1 MDTIK
6 LYFILFIIYSIVGW
20 ILECIDV
27 LVESGT
33 WMNRGFLIGP
43 WLPIYGSGS
52 LVFIIFLSK
61 YLDDPLVFVIL
72 AMFVCSVLE
81 YFTSWIM
88 EKLFKARWWD
98 YSDKK
103 LNLNGR
109 ICVTNMVAFGVGGAI
124 LMYLVHP
131 HVWKFLTSLSPLT
144 INIIFITLLVIFL
157 ADLIVSLNVIT
168 KFSMVAKSIHK
179 DSTEE
184 ITKRVRETLVKEGG
198 LYKRLVSVFDWEA
211 SDSLLGSM
219 KKIVKNQTLKAKK
232 RIEIEKQRIKLLNK
246 KFKLENRIKILNEE
260 IKEVDKK

>member
-1 MDTIK
+1 MATIK
-6 LYFILFIIYSIVGW
+6 LLFILFIIYSILGW
-20 ILECIDV
+20 IVECTDV
-27 LVESGT
+27 LIESGKL
-33 WMNRGFLIGP
+33 MNRGFLIGP
-43 WLPIYGSGS
+43 YCPIYGCGAI
-52 LVFIIFLSK
+52 LFVVFLEK
-61 YLDDPLVFVIL
+61 YLDDPLVFIIL
-72 AMFVCSVLE
+72 AMFICSVLE
-81 YFTSWIM
+81 YFTSWAM

-103 LNLNGR
+103 LNINGR
-109 ICVTNMVAFGVGGAI
+109 ICVTNMIAFGLGGAI
-124 LMYLVHP
+124 LMYLIHP
-131 HVWKFLTSLSPLT
+131 FVWKFLKSFSPLT
-144 INIIFITLLVIFL
+144 INILFYTLLVLFL

-246 KFKLENRIKILNEE
+246 KFKLEKRIKVLNDE